1 MEYYQITRDITDK
14 KFKPVYVLMGEE
26 PYFIDV
32 ITDYMEEHILD
43 EASKAFCQ
51 TIVYGRDVTMRDVLS
66 LAKGFP
72 MMGDKQVVIV
82 KESQDMK
89 EWKKA
94 EELAPLEAYLHNPTP
109 STILVFTYKNKT
121 LDKRTKLYKSIDKNG
136 LVFDSV
142 KIKDYKLAEW
152 IEKYVVQRG
161 YKIQHSAAQLLAD
174 YLGTDL
180 SKVVNAINKLAII
193 LPSGSQITSQHI
205 EDNIGI
211 SKDYN
216 VFELIKAL
224 NQKDILKSNRIIA
237 YFEANPKANPIQMVI
252 PMLYR
257 HFSQLAAYLSM
268 ADKSQAAKEI
278 GISPYALNDFKDAG
292 KNYDARKAEK
302 VIGYLRSVDKKSKG
316 VDNISVE
323 DGELMKELVFKILH

>member
-1 MEYYQITRDITDK
+1 MEYYQITRDIADK

-26 PYFIDV
+26 PYFIDL

-51 TIVYGRDVTMRDVLS
+51 TIVYGRDVSMRDVLS

-72 MMGDKQVVIV
+72 MMGDKQLVIV
-82 KESQDMK
+82 KEAQDMK

-94 EELAPLEAYLHNPTP
+94 DDLVPLEMYLQNPTP

-136 LVFDSV
+136 LIFDSI
-142 KIKDYKLAEW
+142 KIKDYKLPEW
-152 IEKYVVQRG
+152 IDKYVGQRG
-161 YKIQHSAAQLLAD
+161 YKIQNTASQLLAD

-180 SKVVNAINKLAII
+180 SKVVNAVNKLAII
-193 LPSGSQITSQHI
+193 LPAGSQITTQHI

-224 NQKDILKSNRIIA
+224 NQKDVVKSYRIIA
-237 YFEANPKANPIQMVI
+237 YFDANPKANPIQMVL

-257 HFSQLAAYLSM
+257 NFSQLAAFHSL
-268 ADKSQAAKEI
+268 ADKSQAAREI
-278 GISPYALNDFKDAG
+278 GISPYALNDIKDAA
-292 KNYDARKAEK
+292 KNYDYRKAEK
-302 VIGYLRSVDKKSKG
+302 IIGTLRNIDKRSKG
-316 VDNISVE
+316 VDNVSVE
-323 DGELMKELVFKILH
+323 NGELMRELVFKIFA

>member
-1 MEYYQITRDITDK
+1 MDHYQVIRDISAK
-14 KFKPVYVLMGEE
+14 NYKPVYVLMGEE

-32 ITDYMEEHILD
+32 ITDHIEEHVLD

-51 TIVYGRDVTMRDVLS
+51 SIVYGREVKMPDVIS

-82 KESQDMK
+82 KEAQEMR

-94 EELAPLEAYLHNPTP
+94 EDLEGLEVYLKNPTP
-109 STILVFTYKNKT
+109 STMLVFTYKHKK
-121 LDKRTKLYKSIDKNG
+121 LDKRTKLYKLMDKVG
-136 LVFDSV
+136 VVFDSE
-142 KIKDYKLAEW
+142 KIKDYKLPEW
-152 IEKYVVQRG
+152 ITKYTEQRG
-161 YKIQHSAAQLLAD
+161 YKIQNNAAILLAD

-180 SKVVNAINKLAII
+180 SKVVNAVNKLAVI
-193 LPSGSQITSQHI
+193 LPAGSQITTQHI

-224 NQKDILKSNRIIA
+224 NVKDVLKSNRIIN
-237 YFEANPKANPIQMVI
+237 YFEANPKANPIQMTI

-257 HFSQLAAYLSM
+257 HFSQLAAYLGTT
-268 ADKSQAAKEI
+268 DKSQAAKEI
-278 GISPYALNDFKDAG
+278 GIAPWALNDFKEAS

-302 VIGYLRSVDKKSKG
+302 IISYLRSTDKKTKG
-316 VDNISVE
+316 VENVSAE
-323 DGELMKELVFKILH
+323 DGDLMKELVFKILH